1 VTDTPSQNPDPTGK
15 LVVYIFGGIVT
26 VAVLALGIFLL
37 LDLVADNNDDTPTIE
52 ISGSATVGNIVDPP
66 QPLTDFTFTANN
78 GNPMSLSDLAGDY
91 VLLAFGYTHC
101 PDVCPNTL
109 LNFRQVKRDLGLES
123 DKVSFLF
130 ISVDGE
136 RDTPEVL
143 DRYLE
148 RYDPEFIGMSGEDEI
163 LRTIQEEYGLFYEIR
178 ENVNSAAGYL
188 VEHTASRFL
197 IDPQGRLIRI
207 YSFTDNAEDI
217 AADIQSML

>member
-1 VTDTPSQNPDPTGK
+1 
-15 LVVYIFGGIVT
+15 
-26 VAVLALGIFLL
+26 
-37 LDLVADNNDDTPTIE
+37 
-52 ISGSATVGNIVDPP
+52 
-66 QPLTDFTFTANN
+66 
-78 GNPMSLSDLAGDY
+78 
-91 VLLAFGYTHC
+91 
-101 PDVCPNTL
+101 
-109 LNFRQVKRDLGLES
+109 
-123 DKVSFLF
+123 VSFLF

-148 RYDPEFIGMSGEDEI
+148 RYDPEFIGMSGEDDT
-163 LRTIQEEYGLFYEIR
+163 LHAIQEEYGLFYEIR

>member
-1 VTDTPSQNPDPTGK
+1 VTDAPSQNPDQTGK
-15 LVVYIFGGIVT
+15 LVVYIFGGIVA

-37 LDLVADNNDDTPTIE
+37 LDLVADNNDAPLLE
-52 ISGSATVGNIVDPP
+52 ISGNAAVGNIVDPP
-66 QPLTDFTFTANN
+66 QPLTDFTFTADN
-78 GNPMSLSDLAGDY
+78 GNPMSLSDFAGDY

-109 LNFRQVKRDLGLES
+109 LNFRQVKRDLGEDS
-123 DKVSFLF
+123 DNVSFLF
-130 ISVDGE
+130 LSVDGE

-148 RYDPEFIGMSGEDEI
+148 RYDPEFIGMSGEDDT
-163 LRTIQEEYGLFYEIR
+163 LHAIQEEYGLFYEIR